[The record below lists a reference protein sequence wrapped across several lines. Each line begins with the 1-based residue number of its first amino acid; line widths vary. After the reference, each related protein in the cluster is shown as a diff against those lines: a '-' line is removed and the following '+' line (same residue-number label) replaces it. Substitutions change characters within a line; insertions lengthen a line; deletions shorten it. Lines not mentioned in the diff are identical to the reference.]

1 MRIEE
6 YRDKPGLNQSL
17 LKSIIGLPS
26 EKEYEEPGRSYSM
39 DMGSIV
45 DALITTPEYKDNFMI
60 LESDIEAPTGMME
73 KIVYYVYNSIKNEER
88 KPLEMWGSYL
98 EIAIDKYQYKGSK
111 NWTLENRINKILEET
126 NTFFEHLMDSNGKT
140 VVTQTEYN
148 LANKI
153 ATNIL
158 TAKNTRHWFDNDFEK
173 YGQYPIYW
181 DYKQKPEDE
190 SEEGIPCKGLADW
203 ILFYPDQTCQIID
216 LKVTSGNTQTWPQT
230 IAKQFRY
237 DIQGSFYNNGLST
250 IGWRPDRFI
259 NIVASQNPNIEPYVY
274 IHTDVDAYIGQ
285 WGARRIKSKLY
296 TPIFEI
302 NQEDV
307 IYGFDDAIQIYKQAK
322 LLGIDHWDIES
333 FQNGRIKDL
342 NLWT

>member
-6 YRDKPGLNQSL
+6 YRDAEGLNQSL

-26 EKEYEEPGRSYSM
+26 EKEYEEPGRSYNM

-73 KIVYYVYNSIKNEER
+73 KIVYYVYNNVKNEER
-88 KPLEMWGSYL
+88 KPLEMWWSYL

-111 NWTLENRINKILEET
+111 NWTLENRIDKILTET

-140 VVTQTEYN
+140 VVTQTEYS

-158 TAKNTRHWFDNDFEK
+158 TAKNTRHWFNNDFEK

-181 DYKQKPEDE
+181 EYQ
-190 SEEGIPCKGLADW
+190 EEKCKGLLDW
-203 ILFYPDQTCQIID
+203 VLFYPDQTCQVID
-216 LKVTSGNTQTWPQT
+216 LKVTSGNTQTWPQV
-230 IAKQFRY
+230 IGKQFRS
-237 DIQGSFYNNGLST
+237 DIQGSWYNNGLET

-274 IHTDVDAYIGQ
+274 VHTKEDAYIGQ
-285 WGARRIKSKLY
+285 WGARRIKSKIY
-296 TPIFEI
+296 TPTFEI

-333 FQNGRIKDL
+333 FHNGRIRDL